1 MTTLRNAITWALLS
15 GLLLI
20 TPAIGGQGWYLV
32 LMPEGSRSTSQIRA
46 YDTARECEKMR
57 REIISICKAVGR
69 KDCAQMEKQSLC
81 VASDDP
87 RIRAN
92 KK

>member
-1 MTTLRNAITWALLS
+1 MKYLLILWVLVCIAA
-15 GLLLI
+15 GLI

-32 LMPEGSRSTSQIRA
+32 LSEGSRSSQIQA

-69 KDCAQMEKQSLC
+69 KDCVQMDKQSFCL
-81 VASDDP
+81 ASDDP
-87 RIRAN
+87 RSRTN